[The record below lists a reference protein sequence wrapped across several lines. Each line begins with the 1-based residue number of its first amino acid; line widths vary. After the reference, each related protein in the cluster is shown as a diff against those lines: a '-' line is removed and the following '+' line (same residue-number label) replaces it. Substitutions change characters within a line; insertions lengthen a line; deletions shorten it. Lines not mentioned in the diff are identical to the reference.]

1 MNPLLVTLFHVPQF
15 RVAVLRLPTSEG
27 EEPESSVATALKHLF
42 YRLQCSKVP
51 VSTEYLAK
59 ALGWKLISSGTGPNL
74 GLNSTDLAGLELI
87 LIAHLKER
95 MIGACTMVRV
105 PQTPDHEVATSEVF
119 EAPLLSC
126 TCAADQSK
134 LQAL

>member
-1 MNPLLVTLFHVPQF
+1 M
-15 RVAVLRLPTSEG
+15 
-27 EEPESSVATALKHLF
+27 ATALKHLF

-59 ALGWKLISSGTGPNL
+59 ALGWKLISSGAGPHL
-74 GLNSTDLAGLELI
+74 GPNSTDIAELELI
-87 LIAHLKER
+87 VIAHLKER

-105 PQTPDHEVATSEVF
+105 PQTLEVATSEVV
-119 EAPLLSC
+119 EARAPPLSC
-126 TCAADQSK
+126 TCDADHSK